1 VNRIAF
7 ISILFFF
14 LLIVAACSGTATP
27 VQEGCPSL
35 PTAAVPPLE
44 DIDTAI
50 NRWEDSAISRY
61 FVEVEERRQDDTWKV
76 RLVIVDGQIRTAQ
89 KLEINSSGVWS
100 DPVVLSMQDA
110 EAYTIPAVLDRLR
123 KDVLGEGP
131 APVNLK
137 VTFDDN
143 LGYPKV
149 ASADAIMFCNPAGE
163 VILNYQYSY
172 DLTIDVGG
180 LQEDAY
186 GLPRD
191 PVLTF
196 IRSGGI
202 NAWCDSVRIFPNGT
216 SFHAEEC
223 NRDALTLAVPSQLL
237 EELDSL
243 RANFGSLD
251 ELREVVGGDQRLT
264 IIGTGQG
271 APDDASIQAAWSL
284 ADQAMEELAEPV
296 GLGLTVVYLKGGQL
310 YGFDIF
316 NQATQS
322 ANLGS
327 GGMIYDAKFSP
338 GGQMMAFGDQSG
350 LRLLDPMSGSTSS
363 LLEPPDQGYYTP
375 RLWGSENRLLAA
387 QILAAEE
394 NEYQLGW
401 VSIDEKSWHDLP
413 LPNDAV
419 SYGCDTGVSWSPD
432 GDRLAIGGLGYGAA
446 CYLSPGL
453 LVVDI
458 SPGTVELI
466 VDLDIDAG
474 DGGNITAGV
483 YTPSWSPGG
492 EWIAFGL
499 DQPAKEPSVF
509 PTQLY
514 LVHPDGSQ
522 LTQLTNNEQGMAAF
536 PVWSSDGMLYY
547 SLNGVTTSLD
557 GIYEYDPQADS
568 HALLIA
574 GSGLYPLS
582 ISPDGQFL
590 IYAQDG
596 GLVIWG
602 FARQEIV
609 PIVSGDT
616 NNPATFSGWMDLSN
630 QSP

>member
-1 VNRIAF
+1 VKRIAI
-7 ISILFFF
+7 ISILFFV
-14 LLIVAACSGTATP
+14 LLIVAGCSGAATP

-44 DIDTAI
+44 DIDAAI

-61 FVEVEERRQDDTWKV
+61 FVEVEERREDDTWKV
-76 RLVIVDGQIRTAQ
+76 RLVFVDGQIRTAQ
-89 KLEINSSGVWS
+89 KLEKNSSGEWS
-100 DPVVLSMQDA
+100 DPIVLSMQDA
-110 EAYTIPAVLDRLR
+110 EAYTVPSVLDRLR
-123 KDVLGEGP
+123 KDALGEGP

-137 VTFDDN
+137 VNLDDN

-149 ASADAIMFCNPAGE
+149 ATADAIMFCNPAGE

-172 DLTIDVGG
+172 DLTIDVGS

-196 IRSGGI
+196 IRSGGT
-202 NAWCDSVRIFPNGT
+202 NAWCDSVRIFPDGT

-223 NRDALTLAVPSQLL
+223 NRDALTLTVPSQLL
-237 EELDSL
+237 KELDSL

-251 ELREVVGGDQRLT
+251 ELREVAGGDQRLT

-284 ADQAMEELAEPV
+284 ADQAMEVLAEPV
-296 GLGLTVVYLKGGQL
+296 GFGLTVVYLKGGQL

-316 NQATQS
+316 KQATQS

-327 GGMIYDAKFSP
+327 SGRIYDAKFSP
-338 GGQMMAFGDQSG
+338 DGQMMAFGDESG

-375 RLWGSENRLLAA
+375 QVWSSENRLLAS
-387 QILAAEE
+387 QVLSAEE

-413 LPNDAV
+413 LPNDADG
-419 SYGCDTGVSWSPD
+419 YGCDTGVSWSPD
-432 GDRLAIGGLGYGAA
+432 GDRMAIGGLGYGDA
-446 CYLSPGL
+446 CNLSPGL
-453 LVVDI
+453 VVVDI
-458 SPGTVELI
+458 SPGTVERI

-474 DGGNITAGV
+474 DGSKITAGV
-483 YTPSWSPGG
+483 YTPSWSPDG

-499 DQPAKEPSVF
+499 DQSANEPLVF

-522 LTQLTNNEQGMAAF
+522 LTPLTNNEQGMAAF
-536 PVWSSDGMLYY
+536 PVWSSEGVLYY
-547 SLNGVTTSLD
+547 SLNGVNASLD

-568 HALLIA
+568 HSLLIA
-574 GSGLYPLS
+574 GSGLFPLS

-596 GLVIWG
+596 GLDIWG
-602 FARQEIV
+602 FARQEITPV
-609 PIVSGDT
+609 ISGDT
-616 NNPATFSGWMDLSN
+616 SNPATFSGWMDLSS